1 MMKACA
7 VPAAFVLTMFAGVAS
22 AQTTPQP
29 APDGQR
35 PGVNQRLE
43 NQHDRI
49 HAGVQDG
56 QLTKGEATR
65 LKADDAAIHAE
76 EKVDRRAHDGHL
88 TKGEKKQLN
97 RQLNRNSRR
106 IYRDRHNNR
115 TPKS

>member
-1 MMKACA
+1 MTKTCA
-7 VPAAFVLTMFAGVAS
+7 TAAAFAMVMFAGTAS
-22 AQTTPQP
+22 AQTTS
-29 APDGQR
+29 APDEKR
-35 PGVNQRLE
+35 PTVNQRLE

-49 HAGVQDG
+49 QAGVQDG

-65 LKADDAAIHAE
+65 LRADDAAIHAE
-76 EKVDRRAHDGHL
+76 ERVDRRANDGHL